1 MRISQLVFSYL
12 CVVVVDDDVVIVSS
26 ARIILLGSCLIHLKG

>member
-12 CVVVVDDDVVIVSS
+12 CVVVVDDVVIVSS
-26 ARIILLGSCLIHLKG
+26 ARIILLGSCLIHLQG